1 MVPMTFIC
9 ISYGIIVHTI
19 LRIPSVEGKRK
30 AFSTCA
36 SHLTVVIAHYGCASF
51 VYLGLS
57 SKYSSSK
64 DRLVTVTYTVAAP
77 LLNPLVSSLRKKD
90 VQMAIRKVIG
100 RRGFYSE
107 AL

>member
-9 ISYGIIVHTI
+9 ISYGFIVHAI

-36 SHLTVVIAHYGCASF
+36 SLLAVVIAHYGCASF
-51 VYLGLS
+51 VYLQLS

-64 DRLVTVTYTVAAP
+64 DRLVTVTYIVVTP
-77 LLNPLVSSLRKKD
+77 LLNPLVSSLRNKD
-90 VQMAIRKVIG
+90 VQMAIQKMIG